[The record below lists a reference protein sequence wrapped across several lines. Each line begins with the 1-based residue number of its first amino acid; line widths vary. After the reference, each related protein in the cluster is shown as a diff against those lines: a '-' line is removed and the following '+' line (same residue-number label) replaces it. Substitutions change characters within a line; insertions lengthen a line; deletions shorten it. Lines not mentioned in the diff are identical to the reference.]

1 MYRIICSIIY
11 MVSCNLQVDV
21 ARAFF
26 FQETQFQLVKSG
38 VLTCDSRPRFLGLVR
53 LCASLEQMHPE
64 GK

>member
-1 MYRIICSIIY
+1 MWR
-11 MVSCNLQVDV
+11 VL
-21 ARAFF
+21 FF